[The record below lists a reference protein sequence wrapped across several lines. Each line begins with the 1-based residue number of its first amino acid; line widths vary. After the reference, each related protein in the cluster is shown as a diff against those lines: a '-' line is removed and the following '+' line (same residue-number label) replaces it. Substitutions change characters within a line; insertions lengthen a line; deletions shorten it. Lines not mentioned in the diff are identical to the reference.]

1 MTQKLLD
8 VTQKSVTTNQK
19 FFFKV
24 QTRRLD

>member
-19 FFFKV
+19 FFFQV